1 MCTGN
6 GGRAGGPDAGNRML
20 AGQAF
25 SVDALFAI
33 FVVMLFMVVV
43 MNFSMA
49 GRHVTSSIHDEKL
62 ADDILATLANQ
73 GDLTANAT
81 ILNRSL
87 YGMVG
92 AEREYK
98 AEISWYEYKGG
109 AYTLSSRETVG
120 IEPDGDAEVSV
131 SERSM
136 EYYEGTNGTR
146 ITNMTQVRLYIW
158 R

>member
-1 MCTGN
+1 MSTGSAMPS
-6 GGRAGGPDAGNRML
+6 GDRKRKTVNRR
-20 AGQAF
+20 GQAF
-25 SVDALFAI
+25 SIDALMAV
-33 FVVMLFMVVV
+33 FVVMLFMVVAL
-43 MNFSMA
+43 NFSMA

-62 ADDILATLANQ
+62 ADDILATLANR

-81 ILNRSL
+81 NLNRSL

-92 AEREYK
+92 AERNYK

-120 IEPDGDAEVSV
+120 MEPGGDAEVSV

>member
-1 MCTGN
+1 MCTG
-6 GGRAGGPDAGNRML
+6 RR
-20 AGQAF
+20 GQAF
-25 SVDALFAI
+25 SIDALFAI
-33 FVVMLFMVVV
+33 FVVMLFMAVV

-49 GRHVTSSIHDEKL
+49 GRHVTSSIHDEKM
-62 ADDILATLANQ
+62 ADDILAALANR

-81 ILNRSL
+81 NLNRSL

-92 AEREYK
+92 AERKYK
-98 AEISWYEYKGG
+98 AEVSWYEYTGG

-120 IEPDGDAEVSV
+120 TEPEEDAEVSV

-136 EYYEGTNGTR
+136 EHYEGTNGTR